1 MIDFEK
7 DQQDAMKRTD
17 NIQSL
22 ADQVERL
29 EAMQQQLEIQEDAI
43 KEKKKQIQHLSGEVI
58 PTMMSEMGLAE
69 LKLHDGSHLK
79 VSTSY
84 RATITE
90 ANKESAFN
98 WLRENGLG
106 DIIKNEISVSFG
118 RNEDNKAADY
128 AELAKG
134 QGFQPTQKMKVEPMT
149 LKALVRERI
158 EAGALATFDMEA
170 DANKGAQNI
179 SQEDLALPFLK
190 ILGQLSPE
198 VNKRDGKYVEGAEP
212 GKIINTVTNQLYDS
226 LEVVPV
232 FYKRQYIEWQD
243 RGTSTGAPVAI
254 HDADSDIISQTT
266 RGKDYKDRLPNGNYL
281 ENTASHFV
289 LTIGDSPSTALISM
303 KSTQLKVSRK
313 WNSMMMGIKMQGK
326 NGLFTPPT
334 YSHIYKLSTV
344 QMSNDKGTWFGWDV
358 SKVGPVTEKTI
369 YDSAKA
375 FAESVGKGE
384 IQAKHGT
391 EETTKSNSNY

>member
-7 DQQDAMKRTD
+7 DQQNTMKKTG

-29 EAMQQQLEIQEDAI
+29 EGVSAEIEDAESRI
-43 KEKKKQIQHLSGEVI
+43 KLLKKKRDHISGEVI

-90 ANKESAFN
+90 ANREAAFN

-158 EAGALATFDMEA
+158 EAGKEMPTEIFGVFSE
-170 DANKGAQNI
+170 NKTTI
-179 SQEDLALPFLK
+179 K
-190 ILGQLSPE
+190 R
-198 VNKRDGKYVEGAEP
+198 NK
-212 GKIINTVTNQLYDS
+212 
-226 LEVVPV
+226 
-232 FYKRQYIEWQD
+232 
-243 RGTSTGAPVAI
+243 
-254 HDADSDIISQTT
+254 
-266 RGKDYKDRLPNGNYL
+266 
-281 ENTASHFV
+281 
-289 LTIGDSPSTALISM
+289 
-303 KSTQLKVSRK
+303 
-313 WNSMMMGIKMQGK
+313 
-326 NGLFTPPT
+326 
-334 YSHIYKLSTV
+334 
-344 QMSNDKGTWFGWDV
+344 
-358 SKVGPVTEKTI
+358 
-369 YDSAKA
+369 
-375 FAESVGKGE
+375 
-384 IQAKHGT
+384 
-391 EETTKSNSNY
+391 